1 MKLDLDQIAV
11 NIVKDRLAGMEF
23 KDIARKYFL
32 GSPLQANTIY
42 LWKTGNE
49 PLEMA
54 NQKISLEYE
63 RLEILQ
69 SSYWVDAQSGDKAA
83 LKSYLSIAK
92 AKVDLM
98 EKLAMSSPLSSDE
111 IQEIMIDHLK
121 SNQELGEELHKEFAL
136 FNEAIKDFEWPE
148 D

>member
-1 MKLDLDQIAV
+1 MKLNLDQIAV

-32 GSPLQANTIY
+32 GSPLKANPIY

-54 NQKISLEYE
+54 NQK
-63 RLEILQ
+63 ILQ

-98 EKLAMSSPLSSDE
+98 EKLAMSSPLSNDE
-111 IQEIMIDHLK
+111 IAEMMIDHLK
-121 SNQELGEELHKEFAL
+121 TNRELGEELHKEFAL
-136 FNEAIKDFEWPE
+136 INDAIKDFESPE

>member
-1 MKLDLDQIAV
+1 MKLNLDQIAV

-32 GSPLQANTIY
+32 GSPLKANSIY

-54 NQKISLEYE
+54 NQKILLEYD

-98 EKLAMSSPLSSDE
+98 EKLAMSSPLSNDE
-111 IQEIMIDHLK
+111 IAEMMIDHLK
-121 SNQELGEELHKEFAL
+121 TNRELGEELHKEFAL
-136 FNEAIKDFEWPE
+136 INDAIEDFEWPE

>member
-1 MKLDLDQIAV
+1 MKLDLNQIAV

-32 GSPLQANTIY
+32 GSPLKANSIY
-42 LWKTGNE
+42 MWKTGNE

-54 NQKISLEYE
+54 NQKILLEYD

-83 LKSYLSIAK
+83 LKSYLLIAK

-98 EKLAMSSPLSSDE
+98 EKLAMSSPLSNDE
-111 IQEIMIDHLK
+111 IREMMIDHLK
-121 SNQELGEELHKEFAL
+121 INRELGEELHKEFAL
-136 FNEAIKDFEWPE
+136 LNEAIKDFEWPE

>member
-1 MKLDLDQIAV
+1 MKLNLDQIAV
-11 NIVKDRLAGMEF
+11 NIVKDRLAGLEF

-32 GSPLQANTIY
+32 GSPLKANSIY

-54 NQKISLEYE
+54 NQKILLEYD

-98 EKLAMSSPLSSDE
+98 EKLAMSSPLSNDE
-111 IQEIMIDHLK
+111 IAEMMIDHLK
-121 SNQELGEELHKEFAL
+121 TNRELGEELHKEFAL
-136 FNEAIKDFEWPE
+136 INDAIKDFESPE

>member
-1 MKLDLDQIAV
+1 MKLNLDQIAV

-32 GSPLQANTIY
+32 GSPLKANPIY

-54 NQKISLEYE
+54 NQKILLEYD

-98 EKLAMSSPLSSDE
+98 EKLAMSSPLSNDE
-111 IQEIMIDHLK
+111 IAEMMIDHLK
-121 SNQELGEELHKEFAL
+121 TNRELGEELHKEFAL
-136 FNEAIKDFEWPE
+136 INDAIKDFESPE

>member
-1 MKLDLDQIAV
+1 MKLNLDQIAV

-32 GSPLQANTIY
+32 GSPLKANSIY

-54 NQKISLEYE
+54 NQKILLEYD

-98 EKLAMSSPLSSDE
+98 EKLAMSSPLSNDE
-111 IQEIMIDHLK
+111 SAEMMIDHLK
-121 SNQELGEELHKEFAL
+121 TTRELGEELHKEFAL
-136 FNEAIKDFEWPE
+136 LNEAITDFEWPE